1 MTDLADHLEY
11 EDLYENAPCAY
22 FSMTEDGVITRV
34 NRTFVAWTGFAGD
47 DIVGRRFIDVL
58 DKGGQ
63 IFYETRLMQV
73 LRLRGE
79 VREVALT
86 VRCSDG
92 RSLPVLVN
100 SVVATDAVTGTRTV
114 RSAVFDAT
122 DRGSYE
128 RELLSARRSA
138 ETSESRVRILQ
149 DAASAFGAATSEVDL
164 AEALVDSAKQS
175 FAAAAVAVMYRD
187 VSGQMVLVAGQ
198 NPAEH
203 VSGMDFRG
211 PAHEAVQR
219 GDLVTFTDLD
229 EVAEYSVELAD
240 ELRAARFEAMTIVPI
255 VGERTPLGT
264 LVCFFRRS
272 QSFAQH
278 AMDLQTTLARQAAHV
293 LERMRL
299 QAQLEDLALRDQLT
313 GLANRTVLHDR
324 LRHVLATSQ
333 HDQRELAVVF
343 IDLDGF
349 KSVND
354 RLGHATGDAVL
365 RWVGA
370 QISSAVRDD
379 DVVGRLGGDEFIVI
393 CDDVD
398 EHTARAVA
406 ERIRGAIDQP
416 MDGPLAEVS
425 ITASVG
431 VAIHRGDDAT
441 GTTLEKLFALADSG
455 MYRSKQSGKDSVTLI
470 RG

>member
-1 MTDLADHLEY
+1 MTRTAEHAEF
-11 EDLYENAPCAY
+11 EDLYENAPCAH
-22 FSMTEDGVITRV
+22 FSMDEDGVITRV
-34 NRTFVAWTGFAGD
+34 NQTFVAWTGFAGPE
-47 DIVGRRFIDVL
+47 IVGRRFVDVL

-63 IFYETRLMQV
+63 IFYETRLMQA

-100 SVVATDAVTGTRTV
+100 SAVATDAVTGRRSI

-122 DRGSYE
+122 DRGNYE
-128 RELLSARRSA
+128 RELLAARRSA
-138 ETSESRVRILQ
+138 ETSETRVRILQ

-164 AEALVDSAKQS
+164 ADALVDSAKQS
-175 FAAAAVAVMYRD
+175 FTAAAVAVMYRD
-187 VSGQMVLVAGQ
+187 ASGQLLLAAGE
-198 NPAEH
+198 NPAEQ
-203 VSGMDFRG
+203 VSGLDFG
-211 PAHEAVQR
+211 GASHEAVQR
-219 GDLVTFTDLD
+219 GEVVTFSDLD
-229 EVAEYSVELAD
+229 QVADYSAELAD

-278 AMDLQTTLARQAAHV
+278 AIDLQATLARQAAHV

-299 QAQLEDLALRDQLT
+299 QAQLEDLALHDQLT
-313 GLANRTVLHDR
+313 GLANRTVLHER
-324 LRHVLATSQ
+324 LRTVLATSQ
-333 HDQRELAVVF
+333 HHQRELAVVF

-365 RWVGA
+365 RWVGT

-406 ERIRGAIDQP
+406 ERIRTAIDQP
-416 MDGPLAEVS
+416 MDAPLAEVS

-431 VAIHRGDDAT
+431 VAIHRGDDAS

>member
-1 MTDLADHLEY
+1 MTRADDHADF
-11 EDLYENAPCAY
+11 EDLYENAPCAH
-22 FSMTEDGVITRV
+22 FSMTEAGVITRV
-34 NRTFVAWTGFAGD
+34 NETFVAWTGFERD
-47 DIVGRRFIDVL
+47 DIVGRRFVDVL

-63 IFYETRLMQV
+63 IFYETRLMQA

-86 VRCSDG
+86 VRRGDG
-92 RSLPVLVN
+92 DRLPVLVN
-100 SVVATDAVTGTRTV
+100 SVMVTDDSTGARSI

-122 DRGSYE
+122 DRGNYE
-128 RELLSARRSA
+128 RELLAARRSA

-149 DAASAFGAATSEVDL
+149 DAASAFGVATSETHL
-164 AEALVDSAKQS
+164 AETLVDSAKQS

-187 VSGQMVLVAGQ
+187 ASGQLILAAGE
-198 NPAEH
+198 NPAET
-203 VSGMDFRG
+203 VSGLDFRG
-211 PAHEAVQR
+211 PSHEAIQR
-219 GDLVTFTDLD
+219 GEVVTFADLD
-229 EVAEYSVELAD
+229 EVSEYSHEFAD
-240 ELRAARFEAMTIVPI
+240 ELRAARFEALTIVPI

-272 QSFAQH
+272 QSFPQH
-278 AMDLQTTLARQAAHV
+278 ALDLQTTLANQAAHV

-313 GLANRTVLHDR
+313 GLANRTMLHDR
-324 LRHVLATSQ
+324 LRTVLTTSQ
-333 HDQRELAVVF
+333 AHERELAVVF

-349 KSVND
+349 KAVND

-406 ERIRGAIDQP
+406 ERIRAAIDQP
-416 MDGPLAEVS
+416 MDAPLADVA

-431 VAIHRGDDAT
+431 VAIHRGDDAA
-441 GTTLEKLFALADSG
+441 GTTLEMLFALADSG